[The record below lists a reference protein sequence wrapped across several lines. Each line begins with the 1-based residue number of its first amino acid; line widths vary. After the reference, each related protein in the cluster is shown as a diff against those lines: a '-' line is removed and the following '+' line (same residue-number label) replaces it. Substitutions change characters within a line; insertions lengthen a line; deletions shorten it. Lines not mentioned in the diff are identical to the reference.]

1 MALNATQLSALSR
14 LFSASV
20 LREMAEK
27 GNSPL
32 FARLLVDTGLLTR
45 QASAAMRTVS
55 AAFEAAFADLSQLG
69 MRDEYVYRAALTHKI
84 LLGVHSLNTASMLTE
99 FRVGTSKADVV
110 ILNGTSTVYEIKS
123 ERDSL
128 ARLENQL
135 NNYRKVFAKIYV
147 ITAES
152 HVQDVLNST
161 SSDVGV
167 MSLGR
172 RNQIRTERETV
183 ERSNFV
189 CPVTIFESLR
199 SAEALTILRNLG
211 VPVPDVPNTMLHGAM
226 RECFSRL
233 APIDVHEQMVQ
244 TLKKTRK
251 LVSLSRLVDQMPQSL
266 KPAVLATQVRRA
278 DQERLIKAI
287 NAPLDEALTWT

>member
-20 LREMAEK
+20 LREMAKK

-45 QASAAMRTVS
+45 QAQTAMQTVS
-55 AAFEAAFADLSQLG
+55 AAFEAAFADLNQLG
-69 MRDEYVYRAALTHKI
+69 KRDEYVYRAALTHKI
-84 LLGVHSLNTASMLTE
+84 LLGIHSLNTASMLTE
-99 FRVGTSKADVV
+99 FRVGNSKADVV

-128 ARLENQL
+128 ARLENQIF
-135 NNYRKVFAKIYV
+135 NYRKVFAKIYV
-147 ITAES
+147 IAAES
-152 HVQDVLNST
+152 HVQDIINCT
-161 SSDVGV
+161 SSDIGV
-167 MSLGR
+167 MSLGC
-172 RNQIRTERETV
+172 RNRISTKREATEQIN
-183 ERSNFV
+183 SI

-199 SAEALTILRNLG
+199 STEASMILRNLG
-211 VPVPDVPNTMLHGAM
+211 IDVPDVPNTMLYSVM

-233 APIDVHEQMVQ
+233 APEDVHQQMVQ

-251 LVSLSRLVDQMPQSL
+251 LVSLSSLVDKMPKSL
-266 KPAVLATQVRRA
+266 QPAVLTTQLRRA
-278 DQERLIKAI
+278 DHERLIMAI
-287 NAPLDEALTWT
+287 NTPLDEALNWT

>member
-20 LREMAEK
+20 LREMAKK

-45 QASAAMRTVS
+45 QACAAIRTVG
-55 AAFEAAFADLSQLG
+55 AAFEAAFVDLSQLG
-69 MRDEYVYRAALTHKI
+69 WRDEYIYRAALTHKI

-135 NNYRKVFAKIYV
+135 SNYRKVFAKIYV
-147 ITAES
+147 IASES
-152 HVQDVLNST
+152 HVQEVLNST

-172 RNQIRTERETV
+172 RNRIRIERKTV
-183 ERSNFV
+183 DRSSFV
-189 CPVTIFESLR
+189 CPVTICESLR
-199 SAEALTILRNLG
+199 SAEAATILRNLG
-211 VPVPDVPNTMLHGAM
+211 VSVPNVPNTMLHGAM
-226 RECFSRL
+226 RECFTHL
-233 APIDVHEQMVQ
+233 APQDVHEQMVQ

-251 LVSLSRLVDQMPQSL
+251 LASLSGLVDQMPHSL
-266 KPAVLATQVRRA
+266 KPAVLATQVRHA
-278 DQERLIKAI
+278 DHERLIKAM
-287 NAPLDEALTWT
+287 NTPLDEALTWT

>member
-20 LREMAEK
+20 LREMAKK

-32 FARLLVDTGLLTR
+32 FARLIVDTGLLTR
-45 QASAAMRTVS
+45 QALAAMRTVS

-99 FRVGTSKADVV
+99 FRAGTSKADVV

-135 NNYRKVFAKIYV
+135 INYRKVFAKIYV
-147 ITAES
+147 IAAES
-152 HVQDVLNST
+152 HVQDVLDNT
-161 SSDVGV
+161 PSDIGV
-167 MSLGR
+167 MCLGR
-172 RNQIRTERETV
+172 RSQIRTERETV
-183 ERSNFV
+183 ERTNSV

-199 SAEALTILRNLG
+199 SDEAVTILRNLG
-211 VPVPDVPNTMLHGAM
+211 VSVPDLPNTMLHGAM
-226 RECFSRL
+226 RECFTRL
-233 APIDVHEQMVQ
+233 GPEDVHEQMVQ

-251 LVSLSRLVDQMPQSL
+251 LASLSSLVDQMPQSL

-278 DQERLIKAI
+278 DHARLIKAI
-287 NAPLDEALTWT
+287 NTPLDEALSWT